1 VAATFTR
8 NALMYKP
15 ATCDRNWDIPLNA
28 NADFLDGVSSI
39 GSLLVTPT
47 EVPSASLS
55 VRVTSGSY
63 IKADGTVGTY
73 SGVSSYGLPASSTLA
88 LWLTDSAVLSA
99 SGTFPTTAHVRLA
112 TIVTGLA
119 SVQSIVDERIGLQ
132 TCCAGQSPP
141 AVGSV
146 GTSTMPTN
154 VPVGPISTVLTI
166 DPASSC
172 LGFFGASPASQTPAL
187 APLVDLTTG
196 NVRNAVSLAGPTY
209 SPAQIDG
216 NFAALTAKVNALIAA
231 MKRHGLMAS

>member
-1 VAATFTR
+1 
-8 NALMYKP
+8 MSKP

-28 NADFLDGVSSI
+28 NADFLDSMSSI

-47 EVPSASLS
+47 EVPSASLN

-63 IKADGTVGTY
+63 IQASGTVGTY
-73 SGVSSYGLPASSTLA
+73 SGVSIYGLPASSTQA
-88 LWLTDSAVLSA
+88 LWLTDSGVLSA
-99 SGTFPTTAHVRLA
+99 SGTFPTTPHVRLA
-112 TIVTGLA
+112 TVVTGVA
-119 SVQSIVDERIGLQ
+119 SVQSIVDDRIGLQ
-132 TCCAGQSPP
+132 SCCAGQSS
-141 AVGSV
+141 AAGGSGGV
-146 GTSTMPTN
+146 ATMPAN

-166 DPASSC
+166 EPASSC

-196 NVRNAVSLAGPTY
+196 NVTNAVSLTGPTY